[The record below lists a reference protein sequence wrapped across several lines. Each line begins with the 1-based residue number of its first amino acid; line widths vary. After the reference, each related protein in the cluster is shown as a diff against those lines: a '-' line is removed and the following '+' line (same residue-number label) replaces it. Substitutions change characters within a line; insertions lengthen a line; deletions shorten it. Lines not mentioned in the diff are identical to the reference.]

1 MSIPEKEL
9 HNNQINSETI
19 DRIIERREDS
29 LVNPQFNYDQLDH
42 DLSSFLKEKENN
54 VREITN
60 KARTEIGKE
69 LYEASERLKNQGSK
83 DGIFMEWY
91 SSLGFKP
98 KQVSRLLQRYELL
111 TNCQQHERGIIE
123 DLPISLTYEIAK
135 PSANVELKKLVIKG
149 DITTH
154 KEYKELEEKM
164 KFEKEKSK
172 IAEEFVKKVKNEL
185 EQERK
190 EAEQQKIEAKKEKEH
205 KDQENKVLKTELD
218 QQKQSSKV
226 EKMKLVQQV
235 QNLQNE
241 RDSAR
246 RKLGILEAEK
256 ELHKRDSDKYKKL
269 KENIERLT
277 EKEGSLTRQFENA
290 SNIGDFSYRIEKAFL
305 RELAPVKYA
314 RFIEEIENDD
324 WVYNA
329 LNDVVTKVEDW
340 SKEMRGIM
348 KKRKILRNGQ
358 IVRETIEQ
366 EDVNASSSSASQ
378 SNIH

>member
-9 HNNQINSETI
+9 HNNQINNAII
-19 DRIIERREDS
+19 DRIIDRREDS
-29 LVNPQFNYDQLDH
+29 LINSFNYEQLDH
-42 DLSSFLKEKENN
+42 DLSLFLKEKENN
-54 VREITN
+54 VRKITN

-69 LYEASERLKNQGSK
+69 LYEASERLKKQGSK

-135 PSANVELKKLVIKG
+135 PSVNVELKKLVIKG

-164 KFEKEKSK
+164 KFEKEKNK

-185 EQERK
+185 EQER
-190 EAEQQKIEAKKEKEH
+190 IEAKKEKEH

-246 RKLGILEAEK
+246 RRLGILESEK
-256 ELHKRDSDKYKKL
+256 ELYKHDSDKYKKL

-314 RFIEEIENDD
+314 RFIEEIEDGNG

-358 IVRETIEQ
+358 IVRETIDQ
-366 EDVNASSSSASQ
+366 DDVSNAS
-378 SNIH
+378 NLI

>member
-9 HNNQINSETI
+9 HNNQINNAII
-19 DRIIERREDS
+19 DRIIDRREDS
-29 LVNPQFNYDQLDH
+29 IINSFNYEQLDH

-60 KARTEIGKE
+60 TARTEIGKE
-69 LYEASERLKNQGSK
+69 LYEASERLKKQGSK

-111 TNCQQHERGIIE
+111 TNCQEDERGIIE

-135 PSANVELKKLVIKG
+135 PSVNVELKRLVIKG

-164 KFEKEKSK
+164 KFEKEKNK

-185 EQERK
+185 EQER
-190 EAEQQKIEAKKEKEH
+190 IEAKKEKEH

-246 RKLGILEAEK
+246 RRLEILESEK
-256 ELHKRDSDKYKKL
+256 VLLKRDSDKYKELQK
-269 KENIERLT
+269 NIERLT

-314 RFIEEIENDD
+314 RFIEEIEHGNSA
-324 WVYNA
+324 VYNA
-329 LNDVVTKVEDW
+329 LNGIVTKVEDW

-366 EDVNASSSSASQ
+366 EDVNASNASSQSQ
-378 SNIH
+378 SESNSNIH

>member
-1 MSIPEKEL
+1 MKIYP
-9 HNNQINSETI
+9 
-19 DRIIERREDS
+19 S
-29 LVNPQFNYDQLDH
+29 L
-42 DLSSFLKEKENN
+42 
-54 VREITN
+54 
-60 KARTEIGKE
+60 
-69 LYEASERLKNQGSK
+69 
-83 DGIFMEWY
+83 
-91 SSLGFKP
+91 
-98 KQVSRLLQRYELL
+98 
-111 TNCQQHERGIIE
+111 
-123 DLPISLTYEIAK
+123 LTYEIAK

-149 DITTH
+149 DITSH

-164 KFEKEKSK
+164 KFEKEKNK
-172 IAEEFVKKVKNEL
+172 IAEEFVEKVKKEL
-185 EQERK
+185 EQER
-190 EAEQQKIEAKKEKEH
+190 IEAKKEKEH

-218 QQKQSSKV
+218 KEKQSSKV

-246 RKLGILEAEK
+246 RRLEILESEK
-256 ELHKRDSDKYKKL
+256 VLLKRDSDKYKELQK
-269 KENIERLT
+269 NIERLT

-314 RFIEEIENDD
+314 RFIEEIEDGNK

-329 LNDVVTKVEDW
+329 LNDIVTKVEDW

-366 EDVNASSSSASQ
+366 DDVF
-378 SNIH
+378 